1 MRKAIT
7 ESEGAVIR
15 AAVIYD
21 LDGTLLDT
29 IGDMADAM
37 NAALKARGFPA
48 RSEEECKKLVG
59 EGPEVFGR
67 GALPE
72 DARTPETVA
81 AIIEAYRAGYALN
94 WARRTR
100 PYPGIPDM
108 LATVHRSGI
117 PQAILSNKRDEVVKE
132 ITAHFLPG
140 VPFVAVCGA
149 RREYAMK
156 PDAAAAL
163 DLAALMHAAPDRVFF
178 TGDTKTDMQ
187 TARAAGMRAVGVCW
201 GFRTPEELLAHGAH
215 HLLNEPAELMDC
227 LLRHTAP

>member
-1 MRKAIT
+1 MMHSSTIP
-7 ESEGAVIR
+7 EGRRIR
-15 AAVIYD
+15 AALIYD

-37 NAALKARGFPA
+37 NAALEARGFPV

-59 EGPEVFGR
+59 EGPEVFGH

-72 DARTPETVA
+72 DARTPENVA

-94 WARRTR
+94 WSRRTC
-100 PYPGIPDM
+100 PYSGIPDM
-108 LATVHRSGI
+108 LATVHRMGI

-163 DLAALMHAAPDRVFF
+163 DLAALMECAPSRVFF
-178 TGDTKTDMQ
+178 VGDTKTDMQ

-201 GFRTPEELLAHGAH
+201 GFRTAEELLAHGAH
-215 HLLNEPAELMDC
+215 HLLNEPGELMAC